1 MRNIKLFF
9 AVGTVLSF
17 GWLFLYAHSTIKL
30 INAILNNQPYYLDVI
45 PFYLLPY
52 ALVPFSA
59 LSYIDGIKRIS
70 ENPLLLI
77 KQWINFILLT
87 LFSFIQLFLSVVFF
101 FAFFSTFTEFTLEL
115 EWFLIVLPITLLAFF
130 ILLFRFLFQT
140 RRSLNFSLVN

>member
-1 MRNIKLFF
+1 MRSVKLFF

-17 GWLFLYAHSTIKL
+17 GWLYLYAHSTIKL

-59 LSYIDGIKRIS
+59 LSYIDGIKRTS
-70 ENPLLLI
+70 EKPLILI
-77 KQWINFILLT
+77 KHWINFILLT
-87 LFSFIQLFLSVVFF
+87 FFSFMQLFLSIGFF
-101 FAFFSTFTEFTLEL
+101 FAFFSTFTEFEPEL

-140 RRSLNFSLVN
+140 RKSLNPLLAN